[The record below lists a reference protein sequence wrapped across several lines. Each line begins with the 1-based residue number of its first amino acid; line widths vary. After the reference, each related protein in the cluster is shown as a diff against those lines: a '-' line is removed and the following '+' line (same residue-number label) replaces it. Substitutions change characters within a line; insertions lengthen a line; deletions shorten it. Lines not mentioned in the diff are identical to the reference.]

1 MIDHAVLRVKD
12 LGKSRRFY
20 AAALAPLGYRV
31 LKEFP
36 GFVGLGA
43 GDKTD
48 IWIGQAEPTTT
59 GVHLAIASRDR
70 RTVDAFHAAALK
82 AGGKDNGAPGVGA
95 LEVGEPGGGAAVGG
109 GAPVA
114 ARRERSARSDF
125 RRVWQRRAL
134 ELAGAEEAIEE
145 DSEPA
150 EDFRQRVGTVG
161 RTAGGVA
168 RPGAGLE

>member
-82 AGGKDNGAPGVGA
+82 AGGKDNGAPGVRAHYHPHYYGA
-95 LEVGEPGGGAAVGG
+95 FVIDLDGNNIEAVCHDANG
-109 GAPVA
+109 
-114 ARRERSARSDF
+114 
-125 RRVWQRRAL
+125 
-134 ELAGAEEAIEE
+134 
-145 DSEPA
+145 
-150 EDFRQRVGTVG
+150 
-161 RTAGGVA
+161 
-168 RPGAGLE
+168 